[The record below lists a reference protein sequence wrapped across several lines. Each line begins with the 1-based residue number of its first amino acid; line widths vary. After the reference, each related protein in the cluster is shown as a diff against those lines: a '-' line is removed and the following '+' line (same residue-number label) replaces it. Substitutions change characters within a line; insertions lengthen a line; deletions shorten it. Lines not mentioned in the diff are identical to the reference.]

1 MMKTRFKLGALFFS
15 GLVLMQNAYALDG
28 VNEGRR
34 AWLKYNCYSCHGM
47 YAGGGMARRLAGG
60 EGEDVSEAVLQG
72 HENGMPSY
80 GKVGITATDIANL
93 QTYLSGVNPTQGAG
107 QIGFPR
113 FMRWWELTP
122 SDLPNYP

>member
-15 GLVLMQNAYALDG
+15 GLVLIQSAYALDPTS
-28 VNEGRR
+28 EGRR

-60 EGEDVSEAVLQG
+60 EVDDVSEAVLNG

-80 GKVGITATDIANL
+80 QNTPITATEIANL
-93 QTYLSGVNPTQGAG
+93 QTYLTGVDPAQGATQTG
-107 QIGFPR
+107 YPR